1 MIGRSMSAPTRD
13 FAAPP
18 TGETPDATIAI
29 AADGSVTSWNAAAQ
43 ELFGYA
49 AAEAIG
55 RPIANLIVPPGRIDD
70 ELARQRAAFEQGSAS
85 YPAIRQ
91 RKDGLLLH
99 TSVSVKASNGAGH
112 GPGELLYTYTD
123 VSQRQAQ
130 RDGELIEA
138 RYRDLLECLPD
149 AIVIVNVTGRMV
161 TVNGRALEMFRYSRD
176 ELIGQPIEMLLPAV
190 FRGAHVGNRP
200 GLFAEPRART
210 MGQGLEL
217 FGQRKGGTEFP
228 VEVSLSPLE
237 TEEGTLVMST
247 VRDTTERHRAEQRFR
262 GLLESAPDAMV
273 IVDSAGRIELVNS
286 QAEKLFGYPRAEL
299 FGQPI
304 EMLVPQRFRDRHPEH
319 RAGFFGKPRA
329 RPMGE
334 GLELYGLRK
343 DGSEFPVEIS
353 LAPLKTDEGVLV
365 SSAIRDAT
373 ERRRFEQ
380 KITEAN
386 RMKSR
391 FLANMSHE
399 LRTPLNGII
408 GFSELLVDEKVGPL
422 SAKQKEYLNDVLGS
436 GRHLLQLINDVLDLS
451 KVEAGRMDL
460 HPESFRVVDAI
471 DEVTALLAPLATQK
485 RIPLRLSVSAK
496 IDQVTLDRRKFK
508 QVMFNLVSNAIKFT
522 PDGGHVDVVVDH
534 WSAAVLRLVVRD
546 DGIGIRGE
554 DIPRLF
560 AEFQQLDSSSAR
572 PYGGTGLGLALTRKI
587 VELQHGTISVNSTPG
602 TGSTFTVMLPLD
614 AQAHDEA
621 ATSGRVP

>member
-1 MIGRSMSAPTRD
+1 MSAPTRD
-13 FAAPP
+13 LAALR
-18 TGETPDATIAI
+18 TDETPDATIAI
-29 AADGSVTSWNAAAQ
+29 AADGSVTSWSAAAQ
-43 ELFGYA
+43 KLFGFA
-49 AAEAIG
+49 AEEAIG
-55 RPIANLIVPPGRIDD
+55 KSMVDLIVPTGSRDD
-70 ELARQRAAFEQGSAS
+70 ERAQQRAALDQGGAT
-85 YPAIRQ
+85 YRALRQ
-91 RKDGLLLH
+91 RKDGLLLQ
-99 TSVSVKASNGAGH
+99 TSVSLKALQENAHGAAG
-112 GPGELLYTYTD
+112 LLYTHED
-123 VSQRQAQ
+123 ISQPQAQ

-149 AIVIVNVTGRMV
+149 AIVIVNATGRMV
-161 TVNGRALEMFRYSRD
+161 MVNERALEMFRYSRN
-176 ELIGQPIEMLLPAV
+176 ELIGQPIEMLLPTR
-190 FRGAHVGNRP
+190 FRGAHIGHRRA
-200 GLFAEPRART
+200 LFAEPRART

-217 FGQRKGGTEFP
+217 FGLRKGGAEFAL
-228 VEVSLSPLE
+228 EVSLSPLQ
-237 TEEGTLVMST
+237 TEEGTLVMSA
-247 VRDTTERHRAEQRFR
+247 VRDTTDRRRAEQRFR

-273 IVDSAGRIELVNS
+273 IVSSAGRIELVNS
-286 QAEKLFGYPRAEL
+286 QAEHLFGYSRAEL
-299 FGQPI
+299 LGQPVD
-304 EMLVPQRFRDRHPEH
+304 MLVPERFRDRHPEH
-319 RAGFFGKPRA
+319 RADFFHKPRA

-334 GLELYGLRK
+334 GLELFGLRK

-353 LAPLKTDEGVLV
+353 LAPLKTEDGVYV

-422 SAKQKEYLNDVLGS
+422 SAKQKEYVNDILGS

-460 HPESFRVVDAI
+460 HPELFRVADAV
-471 DEVTALLAPLATQK
+471 DEVSALLSPLADQK
-485 RIPLRLSVSAK
+485 RITLRHSVSTK
-496 IDQVTLDRRKFK
+496 IDRVTLDRQKFK

-522 PDGGHVDVVVDH
+522 PDGGHVDIVVDH
-534 WSAAVLRLVVRD
+534 WSAAVLRLAVRD
-546 DGIGIRGE
+546 DGIGIRSE

-587 VELQHGTISVNSTPG
+587 IELQHGTISVSSTPG
-602 TGSTFTVMLPLD
+602 KGSTFTVMLPL
-614 AQAHDEA
+614 EA
-621 ATSGRVP
+621 PRARGGHCE